1 MPHPQHKD
9 IRWRRSLRLHLLHKC
24 GIWSAIPGCS
34 HLLHR
39 IHSPVRGLIQFSD
52 ITELTVQTR
61 LLELLN
67 AIDEAVE
74 QEDHSR
80 ALQLILNNWYNLP
93 DPAPLRERT
102 AMLLATVGRKR
113 EAVEVYSR
121 VARHYANAGF
131 PTRSLAAIK
140 QMQSLNPSSTQLL
153 DHFTT
158 LYSVRSPF
166 LERDLQQPTIPNL
179 AAPPELELSQ
189 TEDTDELFS
198 QAVERATDPEG
209 TAERPG
215 SLPALPLM
223 SLLPPKALRRLLD
236 FVEYEIY
243 AEVQPVIT
251 AEDRPKDRD
260 LFWAVSSDL
269 IAHDDDEQFIIPAG
283 TLLGVSAFR
292 AQPAPPKYRVTSQKG
307 SECLRL
313 SRTAVEELTQ
323 QFGDL
328 PNRLATLYRHALTK
342 RLFERHPMF
351 AELDEQAIEK
361 LPTRLTGLRLDS
373 ETIFIKQNKVSP
385 GLYILLDGSA
395 DVVRQA
401 EGTEVTIETLQP
413 GDMIGEIGLVE
424 PRPTVATAITNT
436 ACHLLFCP
444 RDDFV
449 EFAARHP
456 SMQTFAE
463 NRARQR
469 IEFINEKLSDSD
481 LEPLA

>member
-1 MPHPQHKD
+1 M
-9 IRWRRSLRLHLLHKC
+9 
-24 GIWSAIPGCS
+24 
-34 HLLHR
+34 
-39 IHSPVRGLIQFSD
+39 
-52 ITELTVQTR
+52 VQTR

-67 AIDEAVE
+67 GIDEAVE
-74 QEDHSR
+74 QENHTR

-140 QMQSLNPSSTQLL
+140 QMHALNPSSTQLL

-166 LERDLQQPTIPNL
+166 LERDLQQAKIPNL
-179 AAPPELELSQ
+179 AAPPELDISEAGD
-189 TEDTDELFS
+189 TEELFA

-215 SLPALPLM
+215 SLPALPLL

-236 FVEYEIY
+236 FMEYEIY
-243 AEVQPVIT
+243 AETQPVVT
-251 AEDRPKDRD
+251 PDDEEKDRD
-260 LFWAVSSDL
+260 LFWAVSADL
-269 IAHDDDEQFIIPAG
+269 IAHDDGEQYVIPAG
-283 TLLGVSAFR
+283 TLMGVSAFR
-292 AQPAPPKYRVTSQKG
+292 SKPSPPSYRVTSQKG

-313 SRTAVEELTQ
+313 SRDSVQTLTKE
-323 QFGDL
+323 FPDL

-351 AELDEQAIEK
+351 AELDKEAIDE
-361 LPTRLTGLRLDS
+361 LPTRLVGLRLES

-385 GLYILLDGSA
+385 GLYIILDGSA
-395 DVVRQA
+395 DVVRH
-401 EGTEVTIETLQP
+401 GDGMEVTVETLEP
-413 GDMIGEIGLVE
+413 GDMVGEIGLVE

-436 ACHLLFCP
+436 PSHILFCP
-444 RDDFV
+444 RKDFV
-449 EFAARHP
+449 EFAGRHP
-456 SMQTFAE
+456 AMQKFAKD
-463 NRARQR
+463 RADQR
-469 IEFINEKLSDSD
+469 IKTINKKLSATE
-481 LEPLA
+481 LGPLP